1 MLFTMDEISNFKKAP
16 LFAEIPDPIFIR
28 ILKIAERIS
37 YNSGDV
43 LLTEG
48 EHSDDLFVIISG
60 KVDLYK
66 LNEKDLKPHL
76 VAKVD
81 CHDSLGEMRLLKD
94 DVCSLTAEAS
104 GTTEMIKLSIKQL
117 KLEENFEL
125 YKALVFST
133 SHILRDRLITG
144 NESIAYEL
152 YKNKRKT
159 KQLWLSI
166 LLAATFAFFLIEAG
180 FGLYYIFNAHDLCNA
195 IGHGMPGYKFPF

>member
-1 MLFTMDEISNFKKAP
+1 MLFSMDEISNFKKAP

-159 KQLWLSI
+159 KQL
-166 LLAATFAFFLIEAG
+166 
-180 FGLYYIFNAHDLCNA
+180 Y
-195 IGHGMPGYKFPF
+195 